1 MIEEKKEMLETL
13 KSESNYL
20 YHRMQSAKRNDH
32 LIAMD
37 EHQAKLEE
45 VGEKI
50 RELEIEIALMP

>member
-1 MIEEKKEMLETL
+1 MLEEKREMLETL

-50 RELEIEIALMP
+50 RELEK